1 MLVLSREPF
10 SNPVGAPGAAQED
23 APLSLRWRADAV
35 LIGVTVVWG
44 ADFVLVK
51 NLLAVV
57 PPLPFLFWRFAF
69 ATALCA
75 LFLRGRRLT
84 PRLVADGLYLG
95 LLLTLGMGLQILG
108 QVETS
113 ASNAS
118 FLTGMASVLTPVAAY
133 LLTRKLPTIENGLG
147 ITLAGAG
154 FVLMTF
160 PPGRFAVNRGDLL
173 VFGCGVVFAFYI
185 VEMAERSGRHDCVWF
200 TAIQIFVVT
209 VAAGAAALWMGG
221 LPAVRSG
228 LEPLLSRPGLLVQ
241 AVLLAVV
248 GTAGTYAFQT
258 WAQQHMSATH
268 AAIIYT
274 LEPVVTALLAG
285 WFLGERLGPRGWTG
299 GLLVLAGIAVSEVRL
314 RR

>member
-1 MLVLSREPF
+1 MKT
-10 SNPVGAPGAAQED
+10 D
-23 APLSLRWRADAV
+23 AEKEPLSMRWRADAV

-51 NLLAVV
+51 NLLAAV
-57 PPLPFLFWRFAF
+57 PPLPFLFWRVAF
-69 ATALCA
+69 AVVLCA
-75 LFLRGRRLT
+75 LFLPGRART

-95 LLLTLGMGLQILG
+95 ALLTLGMALQILG
-108 QVETS
+108 QAETT
-113 ASNAS
+113 ASNAA

-133 LLTRKLPTIENGLG
+133 LLTRKLPTLENGLG

-160 PPGRFAVNRGDLL
+160 PAGGVAVNRGDLL

-185 VEMAERSGRHDCVWF
+185 VEMAERAGRHDAIWF
-200 TAIQIFVVT
+200 TVIQLLVVVVCT
-209 VAAGAAALWMGG
+209 GAVTFAQGGTAAFA
-221 LPAVRSG
+221 SG
-228 LEPLLSRPGLLVQ
+228 VVPILGRTSFLVQ

-258 WAQQHMSATH
+258 WAQRHMSATH

-285 WFLGERLGPRGWTG
+285 WFLAERLGTRGWVG
-299 GLLVLAGIAVSEVRL
+299 GALVLAGIVVSEVRL

>member
-1 MLVLSREPF
+1 
-10 SNPVGAPGAAQED
+10 
-23 APLSLRWRADAV
+23 
-35 LIGVTVVWG
+35 LIGVTIVWG

-57 PPLPFLFWRFAF
+57 APLPFLFWRFAF
-69 ATALCA
+69 ATVLCA
-75 LFLRGRRLT
+75 LFLPGRRRT
-84 PRLVADGLYLG
+84 PRLLSDGLFLG
-95 LLLTLGMGLQILG
+95 GLLTLGTALQVLG
-108 QVETS
+108 QAETT
-113 ASNAS
+113 ASNAA

-133 LLTRKLPTIENGLG
+133 LLTRKLPTLENGLG

-160 PPGRFAVNRGDLL
+160 PAGGVAVNRGDLL

-185 VEMAERSGRHDCVWF
+185 VEMAERACRHDALWF
-200 TAIQIFVVT
+200 TVIQLAVVALAMGAVT
-209 VAAGAAALWMGG
+209 LWQGGAAAL
-221 LPAVRSG
+221 ASG
-228 LEPLLSRPGLLVQ
+228 IVPVLARPGLLVQ
-241 AVLLAVV
+241 ALFLAVV

-258 WAQQHMSATH
+258 WAQRHMSATH

-285 WFLGERLGPRGWTG
+285 WFLAERLGTRGGAG
-299 GLLVLAGIAVSEVRL
+299 GVLVLAGIVVSEVRL

>member
-1 MLVLSREPF
+1 MKT
-10 SNPVGAPGAAQED
+10 D
-23 APLSLRWRADAV
+23 AEKEPLSLRWRADAV
-35 LIGVTVVWG
+35 LIGVTIVWG

-69 ATALCA
+69 ATILCA
-75 LFLRGRRLT
+75 FFLPGRRRT

-95 LLLTLGMGLQILG
+95 GLLTLGMALQILG
-108 QVETS
+108 QAETT
-113 ASNAS
+113 ASNAA

-133 LLTRKLPTIENGLG
+133 LLTRKLPTLENGLG

-160 PPGRFAVNRGDLL
+160 PAGGVAVNRGDLL

-185 VEMAERSGRHDCVWF
+185 VEMAERSGRHDAIWF
-200 TAIQIFVVT
+200 TVIQLAVVVVAVGAVTLGTVGRRRSRRASSRSSAGRSFVVQ
-209 VAAGAAALWMGG
+209 AL
-221 LPAVRSG
+221 
-228 LEPLLSRPGLLVQ
+228 
-241 AVLLAVV
+241 LLAVV

-258 WAQQHMSATH
+258 WAQRHMSATH

-285 WFLGERLGPRGWTG
+285 WFLAERLGTRGWAG
-299 GLLVLAGIAVSEVRL
+299 GALVLAGIVVSEVRL